1 MKYRKMNATGIKVSE
16 LCLGTMTFGAQTSE
30 RESLEIIDY
39 ALSHGVNF
47 IDTADAY
54 NQGESE
60 RIIGK
65 ALKGRREDIILAS
78 KVCFKTGEDIN
89 DRGLNRRHI
98 VKQIEESLKR
108 LQTDYLDIYYLHAMD
123 GEVDFLET
131 FDTMTTLV
139 RSGKVR
145 YIGISNYPAWQL
157 SEMLWTADKRNLI
170 PPIVTQNMYN
180 VITREVEHELV
191 PCLQKHH
198 LGMTVYNPIAGGFL
212 TGKYLDVNAPMKNTR
227 FELKKNY
234 MDRYWR
240 PENFE
245 AVSKLSSLAKQ
256 HNMSL
261 LSLSL
266 KWCLAHTYV
275 DSIICG
281 VSKLSQL
288 EQNIEALQGEGLS
301 EELKLQC
308 DEIGKELM
316 KHRISYF
323 K

>member
-1 MKYRKMNATGIKVSE
+1 MKYRKMNATGLKVSE

-30 RESLEIIDY
+30 KESLEIIDY
-39 ALSHGVNF
+39 ALSQGVNF

-54 NQGESE
+54 NKGESE
-60 RIIGK
+60 RIVGK
-65 ALKGRREDIILAS
+65 ALKGCREDIILAS
-78 KVCFKTGEDIN
+78 KVCFKTGDDIN
-89 DRGLNRRHI
+89 ARGLNRRHI
-98 VKQIEESLKR
+98 IKQIEESIKS

-123 GEVDFLET
+123 GEVDFEET
-131 FDTMTTLV
+131 LDTMTTLV

-180 VITREVEHELV
+180 IITREVEHELV
-191 PCLQKHH
+191 PCLLKHH
-198 LGMTVYNPIAGGFL
+198 IGMTVYNPIAGGFL
-212 TGKYLDVNAPMKNTR
+212 TGKYLDTDAPMENTR
-227 FELKKNY
+227 FDLKKNY

-240 PENFE
+240 TENFE
-245 AVSKLSSLAKQ
+245 AVRRLSEVANQ

-266 KWCLAHTYV
+266 NWCLAHSYV

-288 EQNIEALQGEGLS
+288 EQNIEALHGEGLS
-301 EELKLQC
+301 EELKQLC
-308 DEIGKELM
+308 DDIGKDLM

>member
-1 MKYRKMNATGIKVSE
+1 MKYRKMNATGLKVSE

-30 RESLEIIDY
+30 KESLEIIDY

-89 DRGLNRRHI
+89 ARGLNRRHI
-98 VKQIEESLKR
+98 VKQIEESLKS

-123 GEVDFLET
+123 GEVDFEET
-131 FDTMTTLV
+131 LDTMTTLV

-157 SEMLWTADKRNLI
+157 SEMLWTADKRNYI

-180 VITREVEHELV
+180 VITREVEYELV
-191 PCLQKHH
+191 PCLLKHH
-198 LGMTVYNPIAGGFL
+198 IGMTVYNPIAGGFL
-212 TGKYLDVNAPMKNTR
+212 TGKYLDVDAPMENTR
-227 FELKKNY
+227 FDLKKNY

-240 PENFE
+240 TENFE
-245 AVSKLSSLAKQ
+245 VVRRLSEVADQ

-266 KWCLAHTYV
+266 KWCLANPYV

-281 VSKLSQL
+281 VSRLSQL
-288 EQNIEALQGEGLS
+288 EQNIDALHGDGLS
-301 EELKLQC
+301 EELKQQC
-308 DEIGKELM
+308 DEIGKDLM